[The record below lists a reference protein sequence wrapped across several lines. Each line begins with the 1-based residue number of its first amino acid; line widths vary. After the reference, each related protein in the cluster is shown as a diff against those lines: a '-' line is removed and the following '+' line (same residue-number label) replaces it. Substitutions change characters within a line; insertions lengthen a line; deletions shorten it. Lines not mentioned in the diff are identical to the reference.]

1 MIVDASGLEE
11 IRTAFVAA
19 IAVAGERIDEFGG
32 IAGILDEAA
41 DRYESLDMQS
51 STVGHLREAG
61 RACGTAQA
69 AVATAADHLR
79 TALADFDARDGRV
92 AEAVADA
99 GGNLADH
106 EVLLD
111 GDTGGPASDDA
122 KEQTVTATPPADAS
136 PSAKDGLRDRLRLGA
151 RMVLRDGERLAGSA
165 SVAGADGELALAAA
179 VDTPTGRQV
188 HLGLPIAAEDKAAWR
203 GGHAPAQETVLDED
217 GGEYTVDTGADAT
230 AVLDAVDAARLP
242 EQIDA
247 VITTAVAADKEYR
260 RLIKERNRL
269 YDGRLRLE
277 SRRFPGRGEEK
288 IRADWKVE
296 HALKYQ
302 GARRREYEQ
311 VADRLS
317 PQDRA
322 VYDARQRRIDAAG
335 RDGWQPGREVEA
347 AEVCG
352 VTPEQFA
359 EITSIG
365 RVDGRRQSSEQV
377 KRVNELKYGG
387 GDCLNPILPPL
398 LEQQAALVCG
408 LTPAE
413 YREMERLEAIRP
425 QRRHAYL
432 DGRRMR
438 SAAEQARLD
447 ELYAA
452 IGGVTGANQRETHKL
467 RTRYRTGL
475 ETHHNG
481 KWDLAEARAH
491 QTAMEATAQ
500 PLDPATATAL
510 QRVTSDLDAIGRVLD
525 ERGGWPSATVEIP
538 ARNGGALVI
547 EALQEEEEGGVSYR
561 VDRRPADADEQWSVG
576 YATDPYT
583 TTAAGLRKLGRL
595 VRDLAVVDDPTEEC
609 A

>member
-1 MIVDASGLEE
+1 M
-11 IRTAFVAA
+11 
-19 IAVAGERIDEFGG
+19 AGW
-32 IAGILDEAA
+32 
-41 DRYESLDMQS
+41 
-51 STVGHLREAG
+51 THL
-61 RACGTAQA
+61 AQ
-69 AVATAADHLR
+69 
-79 TALADFDARDGRV
+79 
-92 AEAVADA
+92 
-99 GGNLADH
+99 
-106 EVLLD
+106 
-111 GDTGGPASDDA
+111 
-122 KEQTVTATPPADAS
+122 K
-136 PSAKDGLRDRLRLGA
+136 
-151 RMVLRDGERLAGSA
+151 
-165 SVAGADGELALAAA
+165 
-179 VDTPTGRQV
+179 
-188 HLGLPIAAEDKAAWR
+188 
-203 GGHAPAQETVLDED
+203 TVLDED
-217 GGEYTVDTGADAT
+217 GEECTVDTGADAT
-230 AVLDAVDAARLP
+230 AVLDAVDAASLP

-247 VITTAVAADKEYR
+247 MIATAVAADKKYR
-260 RLIKERNRL
+260 RLVKESNRL
-269 YDGRLRLE
+269 YDERLRLE

-288 IRADWKVE
+288 IRADWQVE

-322 VYDARQRRIDAAG
+322 VYDERQRRIDAAG
-335 RDGWQPGREVEA
+335 RDGWEPGREVEA

-359 EITSIG
+359 EITAIE

-377 KRVNELKYGG
+377 KRVNELKYGS
-387 GDCLNPILPPL
+387 GDFLNPILPPL

-425 QRRHAYL
+425 QRRYAYL

-438 SAAEQARLD
+438 TDAEQARLD

-452 IGGVTGANQRETHKL
+452 TGGVTGANQRETHKL

-481 KWDLAEARAH
+481 KWDLAEARVEQA
-491 QTAMEATAQ
+491 AMEVTAQ
-500 PLDPATATAL
+500 PLDPPTAAAL
-510 QRVTSDLDAIGRVLD
+510 QRFTADMDAIGRVLD

-547 EALQEEEEGGVSYR
+547 EALQEEEEGRVSYR

-595 VRDLAVVDDPTEEC
+595 VRDLAVADAPTKEST
-609 A
+609 